1 MYCTVKEIIRDVL
14 DTDVPDSECVFA
26 VVLTRGDVR
35 HIAQDWSLTDDELE
49 TVMQRLDDA
58 FVYGACD
65 RVVSDIVNELMEE
78 KRASRHVTVPA
89 VMLEK
94 VMALAGSE
102 MNRLYA
108 VGSENGGTRSNGR
121 CVTGAGRG
129 AHVMNI
135 STETREILRNYR
147 AVINARRREMGQK
160 PLTTAQIVD
169 EICDFVA
176 NQQAVFLGGHYI
188 LQGSRNR

>member
-35 HIAQDWSLTDDELE
+35 HIAQDWNLSDDEL
-49 TVMQRLDDA
+49 
-58 FVYGACD
+58 
-65 RVVSDIVNELMEE
+65 
-78 KRASRHVTVPA
+78 
-89 VMLEK
+89 
-94 VMALAGSE
+94 
-102 MNRLYA
+102 
-108 VGSENGGTRSNGR
+108 
-121 CVTGAGRG
+121 
-129 AHVMNI
+129 
-135 STETREILRNYR
+135 ETREILRNYK